1 MRILIIGG
9 TRFMGPFVAR
19 RLAALG
25 HSVTVFHRGTTPGD
39 LPPEV
44 QHLHCPDL
52 DFGTRREL
60 VNYLP
65 ALHKLAPEV
74 VLDMIPVTEAAV
86 RATQNALRGVAQ
98 RLVVVSSMDV
108 YRAYGVLIGKETG
121 ELDPLPITEESP
133 LRSQLYPYRG
143 EQPRS
148 ADDPRRWMDDYDKIP
163 LERLA
168 LQDPDL
174 PGTVLRLPMV
184 YGPGDAQHRLFEYLK
199 RMDDRRP
206 YILLDE
212 ALANWRWTRGYA
224 GDIAFGIVL
233 AVTDPRAAGRIYNVG
248 EAQAAPMVEWVR
260 AIARAAGWVG
270 EVQVLPGKD
279 LPAFLRADMDTRQ
292 SLVVDT
298 SRIRRELGYTET
310 VDSHEALAR
319 TVAWERANPP
329 AQVDP
334 AQFDYAAE
342 DAAWQAWKKG

>member
-19 RLAALG
+19 RLVELG
-25 HSVTVFHRGTTPGD
+25 HAVTVFHRGKTPGG

-44 QHLHCPDL
+44 RHLHCPDL

-60 VNYLP
+60 VHYLP
-65 ALHKLAPEV
+65 ALRELAPEV
-74 VLDMIPVTEAAV
+74 VLDMIPMTEAAV
-86 RATQNALRGVAQ
+86 RSTQDALRGIAR
-98 RLVVVSSMDV
+98 RLVAVSSMDV
-108 YRAYGVLIGKETG
+108 YRAYGVLIGKESG

-163 LERLA
+163 LERRVLE
-168 LQDPDL
+168 DPDL
-174 PGTVLRLPMV
+174 SGTVLRLPMV

-206 YILLDE
+206 LILLDE
-212 ALANWRWTRGYA
+212 ALAGWRWTRGYVEDVAA
-224 GDIAFGIVL
+224 GIAL

-248 EAQAAPMVEWVR
+248 EAQAAPTVEWVR
-260 AIARAAGWVG
+260 AIARAAGWAG
-270 EVQVLPGKD
+270 EVQILPGQA

-292 SLVVDT
+292 DLVVDT
-298 SRIRRELGYTET
+298 GCIRRELGYREM

-334 AQFDYAAE
+334 SQFDYAAE
-342 DAAWQAWKKG
+342 DAAWQAWQK